1 MQILKIEMETIFDH
15 KATKDE
21 LERLTGFSNKSEYLE
36 NTTVR
41 NAYSKIA
48 VLYRMRN
55 DNKKAVYYDDLANNE
70 LQILDESY

>member
-36 NTTVR
+36 NRTVR

>member
-70 LQILDESY
+70 IQILDESY